1 MAEGDGLC
9 NRVNGKNKG
18 TNKTETY
25 PIKRIPEKRETEAK

>member
-9 NRVNGKNKG
+9 NTLNAKNRE
-18 TNKTETY
+18 TNKTATY

>member
-9 NRVNGKNKG
+9 NTLNGKNKE
-18 TNKTETY
+18 TNKTATY

>member
-9 NRVNGKNKG
+9 NRVNGKNKE
-18 TNKTETY
+18 TNKTATY

>member
-9 NRVNGKNKG
+9 RRLNGKHKE
-18 TNKTETY
+18 TNKTATY

>member
-9 NRVNGKNKG
+9 NRVNGKKKE
-18 TNKTETY
+18 TNKTATY

>member
-9 NRVNGKNKG
+9 KRRNGKNKE
-18 TNKTETY
+18 TNKTSTY